1 MDARRLLTS
10 HATHPILGALL
21 GAALLLTPV
30 ATEEG
35 RLQSPPRSLKRM
47 LLEGPSRPVS
57 APDVIRA
64 RPPRRADRTT
74 PYVPGHIVVKFAPDM
89 TDGAMAALAADVGGR
104 AVRRL
109 HDADFVYVDIAPD
122 QDPSAAAAALAGR
135 PGVVYAEPDGRV
147 FPLFRPNDTFYNL
160 QWNLQKLD
168 MERTWDINSGAKNT
182 ITVAVIDSGVAFLDQ
197 GQFKKAP
204 ELAGV
209 PFVKPYD
216 FVWDDEEPVDLDGHG
231 THVTGTIAQATNNS
245 EGVAG
250 IAFNVSIMP
259 LKAIFGEWD
268 EAFDAPYPYGV
279 STVSRAIRYA
289 ADNGAHIINMSI
301 GSFVENTATREAME
315 YAIGKGVLIVA
326 AAGNSGDE
334 DNAPLYPAAYAK
346 DLDGAIAVAAVD
358 FDLRRSYYSNVNEYV
373 EISAPGGDVNVDLND
388 DGYVDGV
395 LQQTLDFDAV
405 SSGVFDQ
412 FVYEF
417 QQGTSMAAPH
427 VAGFAA
433 LLMDQGVTNP
443 AVVEAA
449 IKKFA
454 TDIGPAGRDD
464 ETGHGLLNPR
474 ATIRGLGLRR

>member
-1 MDARRLLTS
+1 MGVPRSFRSPVTRL
-10 HATHPILGALL
+10 AA
-21 GAALLLTPV
+21 GAALAAVLVFSPMAV
-30 ATEEG
+30 EEA
-35 RLQSPPRSLKRM
+35 RLQAPRSLKRV
-47 LLEGPSRPVS
+47 LLEAPSRPVS
-57 APDVIRA
+57 APRVLRV
-64 RPPRRADRTT
+64 RPPRRADRSLA
-74 PYVPGHIVVKFAPDM
+74 YVPGHLVVKFAPELPE
-89 TDGAMAALAADVGGR
+89 GAMRTLAAEAGGR
-104 AVRRL
+104 AIRRMPY
-109 HDADFVYVDIAPD
+109 ADFVYVEIDPA
-122 QDPSAAAAALAGR
+122 QDPHAAAAALRGR

-147 FPLFRPNDTFYNL
+147 FPLFTPNDTFYDL

-168 MERTWDINSGAKNT
+168 MERTWDINSGAKNS

-197 GQFKKAP
+197 GAFRRAP

-231 THVTGTIAQATNNS
+231 THVTGTIAQATNNN

-259 LKAIFGEWD
+259 LKAIVGEWD
-268 EAFDAPYPYGV
+268 DALDAPYPYGA
-279 STVSRAIRYA
+279 STVARAIRYA

-301 GSFVENTATREAME
+301 GSFVENTASREAME
-315 YAIGKGVLIVA
+315 YALGKGVFIVA
-326 AAGNSGDE
+326 AAGNSGNE
-334 DNAPLYPAAYAK
+334 DNAPLYPAAYAR
-346 DLDGAIAVAAVD
+346 DLDGVVAVAALD
-358 FDLRRSYYSNVNEYV
+358 FDLRRSYYSNVNDYV
-373 EISAPGGDVNVDLND
+373 EISAPGGDVNADLNG
-388 DGYVDGV
+388 DGYADGV
-395 LQQTLDFDAV
+395 LQQTLDFEAV

-427 VAGFAA
+427 VAAFAA

-443 AVVEAA
+443 AAIEAA

-464 ETGHGLLNPR
+464 DTGHGLLNPR